1 VDAIGRIN
9 AMETVKTDTAELSN
23 EGRMVF
29 FSFGGK
35 RIRFLGAK
43 CLRRFVTIRKWH
55 DGFIEVVADNGG
67 RVEDEYIDL
76 VPILKNLFIDPE
88 AYIKPIKKVEL
99 NYG

>member
-1 VDAIGRIN
+1 MG
-9 AMETVKTDTAELSN
+9 TVKSDTAELSN

-43 CLRRFVTIRKWH
+43 CLRRFMDVKKWH
-55 DGFIEVVADNGG
+55 AGFIEVVADNGG
-67 RVEDEYIDL
+67 RVEEEYINL
-76 VPILKNLFIDPE
+76 VPILKNLCIDPE
-88 AYIKPIKKVEL
+88 EYIKPIKKVEL

>member
-1 VDAIGRIN
+1 
-9 AMETVKTDTAELSN
+9 MKTVVSDTAQLCN
-23 EGRMVF
+23 EGRMIF

-43 CLRRFVTIRKWH
+43 CLRRFTDVRKWH
-55 DGFIEVVADNGG
+55 DGFIEVMADNGG
-67 RVEDEYIDL
+67 RIEEEYIDL
-76 VPILKNLFIDPE
+76 VPILKNLYIDPE